1 MAEGPDAGTYD
12 EERLR
17 SELERLATDSRKR
30 GWDAAY
36 LDALQRDLAAH
47 PETGYGNLSGL
58 LLMWITLELGSMR
71 NRSRRLRLFSI
82 ATTIRGGNRCS
93 MSSMDS
99 RRAR

>member
-1 MAEGPDAGTYD
+1 ME
-12 EERLR
+12 
-17 SELERLATDSRKR
+17 DSRKR

-58 LLMWITLELGSMR
+58 LLMWITSNWADAESFEAA
-71 NRSRRLRLFSI
+71 RLFSI

>member
-1 MAEGPDAGTYD
+1 MAWVAPVAGDRMLGTYD

-17 SELERLATDSRKR
+17 SKLERLVARDSRKR

-58 LLMWITLELGSMR
+58 LLMSITSNWAGYE

-82 ATTIRGGNRCS
+82 ATTIRGGDRYS
-93 MSSMDS
+93 M
-99 RRAR
+99 